1 MASFPADTTAAPE
14 GSAAPRA
21 RDAFLAVQFDDMGT
35 QLAAGKLGIWLFLA
49 SEVLFFS
56 GLFVAYAVYR
66 AHHPEL
72 FRYASLFLDWRM
84 GAANTVV
91 LVSSSLSAAW
101 SVRAAQLGNRRQ
113 LVLSLLATLV
123 LAGTFMVVKYFEYSH
138 KLHHGVGWGASCHP
152 SAELLASLPAAVR
165 DLPVPKQLG
174 TFFSVYYLMT
184 GLHGIHVL
192 VGMGL
197 FVWLLARARRG
208 HFGPR
213 YFGPVDVVALYWHLV
228 DMIWIFLFPLF
239 YLI

>member
-1 MASFPADTTAAPE
+1 MASFPADTPAIRPGAH
-14 GSAAPRA
+14 APRPA
-21 RDAFLAVQFDDMGT
+21 EPFLAVQFDDMGT
-35 QLAAGKLGIWLFLA
+35 QLATGKLGIWLFLA

-56 GLFVAYAVYR
+56 GLFLAYAVYR

-84 GAANTVV
+84 GALNTVV

-101 SVRAAQLGNRRQ
+101 AVRAAQLGNRRVLDFT
-113 LVLSLLATLV
+113 LVATLV
-123 LAGTFMVVKYFEYSH
+123 LAATFMVVKYFEYSH
-138 KLHHGVGWGASCHP
+138 KLHHGVGWGASCNP
-152 SAELLASLPAAVR
+152 SAELLASLPAAAQA
-165 DLPVPKQLG
+165 LPVPKQLG

-197 FVWLLARARRG
+197 FAWLLARARRG

>member
-1 MASFPADTTAAPE
+1 MATFAARHAPEHAAPPPGE
-14 GSAAPRA
+14 GS
-21 RDAFLAVQFDDMGT
+21 AFLAVQFEDMGT
-35 QLAAGKLGIWLFLA
+35 QLATGKLGIWLFLA

-56 GLFVAYAVYR
+56 GLFLAYAVYR

-72 FRYASLFLDWRM
+72 FRYASLFLDWRL

-101 SVRAAQLGNRRQ
+101 SVRAAQLGDRRGLAIS
-113 LVLSLLATLV
+113 LVLTLA
-123 LAGTFMVVKYFEYSH
+123 LAATFMVVKYFEYSH
-138 KLHHGVGWGASCHP
+138 KLHNGVGWGAACHP
-152 SAELLASLPAAVR
+152 SPEILASLPAAAR
-165 DLPVPKQLG
+165 ALPVPEHLG

-192 VGMGL
+192 VGMAL
-197 FVWLLARARRG
+197 FAWLLARVRRG
-208 HFGPR
+208 HFGPG
-213 YFGPVDVVALYWHLV
+213 YFGPVDAVALYWHLV